1 LLSHALTRDKGFFFS
16 NSKNFTHFARFTRK
30 KTALQEEGGQ
40 DDPFQAKTGEDPF
53 CYGDIMSFYVYFVK
67 CNY

>member
-1 LLSHALTRDKGFFFS
+1 MPWLGIKDSFFQTPKISRTSPDSHEK
-16 NSKNFTHFARFTRK
+16 KN
-30 KTALQEEGGQ
+30 ALQEEGGQ
-40 DDPFQAKTGEDPF
+40 DDPLQAKTGEDPF